1 MSDTR
6 EWAGA
11 LAKERTERE
20 ERANF
25 KKRVED
31 LENRVTSLENQK
43 PTEPPPPPPEPSA
56 ADLDA
61 AELERKTAQDTES
74 ASGE

>member
-1 MSDTR
+1 MSN
-6 EWAGA
+6 A

-31 LENRVTSLENQK
+31 LAYRYLWRIG
-43 PTEPPPPPPEPSA
+43 
-56 ADLDA
+56 LR
-61 AELERKTAQDTES
+61 LWRLW
-74 ASGE
+74 